1 MKRKQ
6 IIIGI
11 IVILGAGLGIY
22 ALVKS
27 HGAAAADEDEA
38 TPSVVPVQ
46 VGSLKRMTLHNY
58 VSGYGTIEA
67 APATADE
74 PAAGAQLA
82 APVAGVVTKI
92 NAIAGQQVKKGDVLA
107 ELNSGTTTFDY
118 AQAEVGRQKKLFA
131 QQNTSLRNLQDAE
144 AQLASLQIAAPLS
157 GTVTSV
163 NAKLGQ
169 AVDATTIVAEV
180 MDLSRL
186 AVSAQI
192 PAAEAGELKTGEEV
206 QISGTG
212 FQPVDGQD
220 AHPTITSLSFV
231 SPAVDANDGTIL
243 VRALLPGKSGLL
255 PGQFIQLKIVTA
267 VHTNCLAA
275 PSESIVTDE
284 NGNSVV
290 ALVKGNDAAQVPVK
304 IGLRENGWVEV
315 EAQGLKEGDSVVTV
329 GAYGLPDKTKI
340 QIVNSADEATT
351 NSSSAQ

>member
-11 IVILGAGLGIY
+11 IVILCAGLGIY

-27 HGAAAADEDEA
+27 HGAAAATDEDEA
-38 TPSVVPVQ
+38 TPSVVTVQ

-92 NAIAGQQVKKGDVLA
+92 NAIAGQQVKKGDVLV
-107 ELNSGTTTFDY
+107 ELNSGTSTFDY
-118 AQAEVGRQKKLFA
+118 AEAEVGRQKKLFA

-144 AQLASLQIAAPLS
+144 AQLASLQIVAPLS
-157 GTVTSV
+157 GTLTRV
-163 NAKLGQ
+163 NVKLGQ

-180 MDLSRL
+180 IDLSRL

-206 QISGTG
+206 QLLGST
-212 FQPVDGQD
+212 PV
-220 AHPTITSLSFV
+220 TTSLSFV
-231 SPAVDANDGTIL
+231 SPAVNANDGTISIW
-243 VRALLPGKSGLL
+243 ASLPPDSGLR
-255 PGQFIQLKIVTA
+255 PGQFAPLKIVTA

-275 PSESIVTDE
+275 PEESVVTDE
-284 NGNSVV
+284 NGNNVV
-290 ALVKGNDAAQVPVK
+290 ALVKGDDATREPVK

-315 EAQGLKEGDSVVTV
+315 EAPGLKENDSVVTV

>member
-1 MKRKQ
+1 MKLKH

-27 HGAAAADEDEA
+27 HGAAATDEDEA
-38 TPSVVPVQ
+38 TPSVVTVQ
-46 VGSLKRMTLHNY
+46 AGSLKRMTLHNY

-92 NAIAGQQVKKGDVLA
+92 NAIAGQQVKKGDVLV
-107 ELNSGTTTFDY
+107 ELNSGTATFDY
-118 AQAEVGRQKKLFA
+118 AQAEVERQKKLFA

-144 AQLASLQIAAPLS
+144 AQLASLQIVAPLS
-157 GTVTSV
+157 GTLTRV
-163 NAKLGQ
+163 NVKLGQ
-169 AVDATTIVAEV
+169 AVDVNTIVAEV

-206 QISGTG
+206 QLPGST
-212 FQPVDGQD
+212 PV
-220 AHPTITSLSFV
+220 TTSLSFV
-231 SPAVDANDGTIL
+231 SPAVNANDGTIS
-243 VRALLPGKSGLL
+243 VWASLPPDSGLR
-255 PGQFIQLKIVTA
+255 PGQFVPLKIVTA

-275 PSESIVTDE
+275 PSESVVTDE
-284 NGNSVV
+284 SGQSTI
-290 ALVKGNDAAQVPVK
+290 ALVKGDEAMQTPVK
-304 IGLRENGWVEV
+304 TGLREDDWMEV
-315 EAQGLKEGDSVVTV
+315 DAPGLKEDDSVVTV

-340 QIVNSADEATT
+340 QIVNSSSDETPAT
-351 NSSSAQ
+351 NSAAAQ

>member
-1 MKRKQ
+1 
-6 IIIGI
+6 
-11 IVILGAGLGIY
+11 
-22 ALVKS
+22 
-27 HGAAAADEDEA
+27 
-38 TPSVVPVQ
+38 
-46 VGSLKRMTLHNY
+46 
-58 VSGYGTIEA
+58 
-67 APATADE
+67 

-82 APVAGVVTKI
+82 APVAGIVTKI
-92 NAIAGQQVKKGDVLA
+92 NAIAGQQMKKGDVLV

-118 AQAEVGRQKKLFA
+118 AEAEVERQEKLFA

-144 AQLASLQIAAPLS
+144 AQLASLQIVAPLS
-157 GTVTSV
+157 GTITRV
-163 NAKLGQ
+163 NVKLGQ

-180 MDLSRL
+180 MDLRRL

-206 QISGTG
+206 QLLGST
-212 FQPVDGQD
+212 PV
-220 AHPTITSLSFV
+220 TTSLSFV
-231 SPAVDANDGTIL
+231 SPAVNANDGTISIWASL
-243 VRALLPGKSGLL
+243 SPDSGLR
-255 PGQFIQLKIVTA
+255 PGQFVPLKIVTA

-275 PSESIVTDE
+275 PEASIVTDE
-284 NGNSVV
+284 NGNSVI
-290 ALVKGNDAAQVPVK
+290 ALVKGDDATQVPVK